1 MSERKAHVTPRIEDA
16 LRALEESVNELLHG
30 VARAVLEESERVELD
45 RWQAARI
52 AVLFRDL
59 SQTITAEHADL
70 MSTPI
75 TSDSE
80 VARLAG

>member
-1 MSERKAHVTPRIEDA
+1 MSERKPHVTPRIEDA
-16 LRALEESVNELLHG
+16 LQALDESVNELLHG
-30 VARAVLEESERVELD
+30 VARAVLNETDRVELD

-59 SQTITAEHADL
+59 SQTIAAEHADL

>member
-30 VARAVLEESERVELD
+30 VARAVLDESERVELD

-52 AVLFRDL
+52 AVLFREL
-59 SQTITAEHADL
+59 SQTIVAEHADL

>member
-30 VARAVLEESERVELD
+30 VARAVLDESERVELD

-59 SQTITAEHADL
+59 SQTIAAEHADL

>member
-59 SQTITAEHADL
+59 SQTIVAEHADF

>member
-16 LRALEESVNELLHG
+16 LQALEESVNELLNG
-30 VARAVLEESERVELD
+30 VARAVLEESDRVEID

-59 SQTITAEHADL
+59 SRTIASEHADL
-70 MSTPI
+70 MNTPI
-75 TSDSE
+75 AADTE